1 MATMLN
7 LTKEGC
13 EVLTNDRALYKEIR
27 RTQEAIKATIIRGK
41 DRTASALWKSFELH
55 YENDLKVEVH

>member
-1 MATMLN
+1 MLN
-7 LTKEGC
+7 LIKERS
-13 EVLTNDRALYKEIR
+13 EALTNDKALYEEIR

-55 YENDLKVEVH
+55 YENDLKV